1 MSLERLSDSVYGRI
15 GREISTAADSNRG
28 YIVCDEYVV
37 VVDTTH
43 HLERIKEE
51 LKELR
56 EITRRKIGYVVNT
69 HYHYDHISG
78 NGLFRCPIV
87 AHARCRSLMKE
98 MRERQ
103 LANALDELTDRKLRK
118 ELKALRPR
126 YPNIL
131 FDESYQLVSKP
142 RIEIMHMGGH
152 TPDLSIVCV
161 PEEKVLFA
169 SDNLFGSTDPS
180 TPCPPEMNSRSDLS
194 QWISALRRMLD
205 LEANVI
211 VPGHWRISNRQAVS
225 KLIDYLEL
233 FAARVRE
240 MKAKGHSK
248 EEVKGRL
255 KLLDLP
261 RLIAETAI
269 QHSIEENNVEA
280 QYDLL

>member
-1 MSLERLSDSVYGRI
+1 MALARLSDSVYARI
-15 GREISTAADSNRG
+15 GRELSTAVDSNRG

-43 HLERIKEE
+43 HLESIKEE

-56 EITRRKIGYVVNT
+56 EITRRKVGYVVNT

-87 AHARCRSLMKE
+87 AHSLCPSLMKE
-98 MRERQ
+98 TREKQ
-103 LANALDELTDRKLRK
+103 LANALEEITDYKLR
-118 ELKALRPR
+118 EEFKALRPR
-126 YPNIL
+126 YPSIL

-142 RIEIMHMGGH
+142 RIEIMHVGGH
-152 TPDLSIVCV
+152 TPDLSIVYV

-180 TPCPPEMNSRSDLS
+180 IPCPPEMNSRSDVR
-194 QWISALRRMLD
+194 QWIAALRRMLD

-211 VPGHWRISNRQAVS
+211 VPGHWGISSRRAVS
-225 KLIDYLEL
+225 KLLEYLEL
-233 FAARVRE
+233 FVSRVRE
-240 MKAKGHSK
+240 LKVEGYSK

-255 KLLDLP
+255 ELLDLP
-261 RLIAETAI
+261 QLIAETAI

>member
-1 MSLERLSDSVYGRI
+1 MALARLSDSVYARI
-15 GREISTAADSNRG
+15 HDLSSASDSNRG

-43 HLERIKEE
+43 HLDSIREE
-51 LKELR
+51 LRELR

-103 LANALDELTDRKLRK
+103 LANALEEITNRKLRE

-131 FDESYQLVSKP
+131 FDKSYQLVSKP
-142 RIEIMHMGGH
+142 RIEIMHLGGH
-152 TPDLSIVCV
+152 TPDLSIVYI

-180 TPCPPEMNSRSDLS
+180 TPCPPEMNSRSNLS
-194 QWISALRRMLD
+194 QWISALRRILD
-205 LEANVI
+205 LGANVI
-211 VPGHWRISNRQAVS
+211 VPGHWGISNRQAVA
-225 KLIDYLEL
+225 KLIEYLEL
-233 FAARVRE
+233 FAAKVRE
-240 MKAKGHSK
+240 LKAEGYSK
-248 EEVKGRL
+248 EEVKGRPE
-255 KLLDLP
+255 LLDLP
-261 RLIAETAI
+261 QLIAETN
-269 QHSIEENNVEA
+269 IENDMKEINVEA
-280 QYDLL
+280 QYELL